1 MSILVVGSIVLDTVR
16 SPYGEAENALG
27 GSAIYFAGAA
37 SRFTEVR
44 LVGVVG
50 EDFPEEGRRFLTD
63 RKVDLEGLRTVPGET
78 FAYECEYGWNPNDR
92 TTIDTRLNV
101 FENFHPELPE
111 RYRRTPTLFLGNIAP
126 VLQEEVLDQMEGPR
140 HVAADTMNFWIQ
152 GDRPGLERLLR
163 RVDTL
168 FLNDAEAMEL
178 TGEKN
183 LVKAI
188 RRVTEFGPTTVVAKK
203 GEHGAVLYRNGS
215 FFVVPAYPVETV
227 RDPTGGGDAFAG
239 GVLGRLA
246 GGDGVDDASFRE
258 AMLHG
263 TAIASFV
270 VEDFGPRR
278 LESLT
283 DEEYEE
289 RVRTIRSMITLS
301 P

>member
-16 SPYGEAENALG
+16 SPYGETDKALG
-27 GSAIYFAGAA
+27 GSAIYFSGTA

-50 EDFPEEGRRFLTD
+50 EDFPEEGMRFLAD
-63 RKVDLEGLRTVPGET
+63 RKVDLEGLQTLPGET

-92 TTIDTRLNV
+92 LTIDTRLNV
-101 FENFHPELPE
+101 FEGFHPKLPE
-111 RYRRTPTLFLGNIAP
+111 RYRDTPVLFLGNIAP
-126 VLQEEVLDQMEGPR
+126 ALQEEVLDQMKCPK
-140 HVAADTMNFWIQ
+140 HVAADTMNYWIK
-152 GDRPGLERLLR
+152 GDRAGLERLLR

-168 FLNDAEAMEL
+168 FLNDSEAMEL

-188 RRVTEFGPTTVVAKK
+188 RRVTEFGPSTVVAKK
-203 GEHGAVLYRNGS
+203 GEHGAVLYRNGA
-215 FFVVPAYPVETV
+215 FFAVPAYPVETV
-227 RDPTGGGDAFAG
+227 RDPTGGGDSFAG
-239 GVLGRLA
+239 GMLGRLA
-246 GGDGVDDASFRE
+246 GRGSFDDSSFRE

-283 DEEYEE
+283 DGEYDE
-289 RVRTIRSMITLS
+289 RVRTIRSMITI
-301 P
+301 